1 MKNQIIYEGLFKNTD
16 TMKKLKSILLVE
28 DDEDDQFFFI
38 EAMSK
43 IENATLYAIAK
54 NGKEA
59 LDCLEN
65 SSTLPDIIFMDINMQ
80 IMNGIE
86 CLTLIMKN
94 PLICT
99 IPVVM
104 LTTSSAQK
112 ELAHTLGAKAYIKKP
127 WDGKLLY
134 TQIEQMINLDFILDS
149 DIAIRTF
156 QVEYLA

>member
-1 MKNQIIYEGLFKNTD
+1 
-16 TMKKLKSILLVE
+16 MKKLKSILLVE

-156 QVEYLA
+156 QIEYSA

>member
-1 MKNQIIYEGLFKNTD
+1 
-16 TMKKLKSILLVE
+16 MKKLKSILLVE

-65 SSTLPDIIFMDINMQ
+65 LSTLPDIIFMDINMQ

-94 PLICT
+94 PLICN

-104 LTTSSAQK
+104 LTTSSGEKQ
-112 ELAHTLGAKAYIKKP
+112 LTHTLGASAYIKKP
-127 WDGKLLY
+127 WDRESLY
-134 TQIEQMINLDFILDS
+134 KQIEQMINLDFVLDS
-149 DIAIRTF
+149 DIAMRTF
-156 QVEYLA
+156 KVEYLA

>member
-1 MKNQIIYEGLFKNTD
+1 
-16 TMKKLKSILLVE
+16 MKKLKSILLVE

-112 ELAHTLGAKAYIKKP
+112 ELAHSLGAKAYIKKP
-127 WDGKLLY
+127 WDEKLLY
-134 TQIEQMINLDFILDS
+134 AQIEQMINLDFILDG

-156 QVEYLA
+156 QAEYLA

>member
-1 MKNQIIYEGLFKNTD
+1 
-16 TMKKLKSILLVE
+16 MKKLKSILLVE

-59 LDCLEN
+59 LNCLEN

-80 IMNGIE
+80 VMNGIE

>member
-1 MKNQIIYEGLFKNTD
+1 
-16 TMKKLKSILLVE
+16 MKKLKSILLVE

-94 PLICT
+94 PLICH

-104 LTTSSAQK
+104 LTTSSAEK
-112 ELAHTLGAKAYIKKP
+112 EHTHMLGASAYIKKP
-127 WDGKLLY
+127 WDGESLY
-134 TQIEQMINLDFILDS
+134 KQIEPMINLDFIIDS
-149 DIAIRTF
+149 DIATRTF
-156 QVEYLA
+156 QMEYSAW

>member
-1 MKNQIIYEGLFKNTD
+1 ME
-16 TMKKLKSILLVE
+16 KLKNILLVE

-43 IENATLYAIAK
+43 IENATLYAIAN

-86 CLTLIMKN
+86 CLANIMKN
-94 PLICT
+94 PLICN

-112 ELAHTLGAKAYIKKP
+112 ELTYLLGAKAFIKKP
-127 WDGKLLY
+127 CDGKYLNN
-134 TQIEQMINLDFILDS
+134 QIEQMINLDFIHDS
-149 DIAIRTF
+149 HIAHQTF
-156 QVEYLA
+156 QVKM

>member
-1 MKNQIIYEGLFKNTD
+1 MKR
-16 TMKKLKSILLVE
+16 LKRILLVE
-28 DDEDDQFFFI
+28 DDEDDQFFFL

-65 SSTLPDIIFMDINMQ
+65 SPTLPDIIFMDINMQ

-86 CLTLIMKN
+86 CLTNIMKN
-94 PLICT
+94 PLICN

-112 ELAHTLGAKAYIKKP
+112 ELTHMLGASAFIKKP
-127 WDGKLLY
+127 WDGKSLY
-134 TQIEQMINLDFILDS
+134 NQIEQMINLDFILDS
-149 DIAIRTF
+149 HIAHQTF
-156 QVEYLA
+156 QVEYSA

>member
-1 MKNQIIYEGLFKNTD
+1 
-16 TMKKLKSILLVE
+16 MKKLKSILLVE

-59 LDCLEN
+59 LNCLEN

-134 TQIEQMINLDFILDS
+134 AQIEQMINLDFILDG
-149 DIAIRTF
+149 DIGIRTF

>member
-1 MKNQIIYEGLFKNTD
+1 
-16 TMKKLKSILLVE
+16 MKKLKSILLVE

-38 EAMSK
+38 EAMSQ
-43 IENATLYAIAK
+43 IENATLYAVAK
-54 NGKEA
+54 NGREA

-65 SSTLPDIIFMDINMQ
+65 STTLPDIIFMDINMQ

-86 CLTLIMKN
+86 CLTNIMKN
-94 PLICT
+94 PMICN

-112 ELAHTLGAKAYIKKP
+112 ELVHTLGASAFIKKP

-149 DIAIRTF
+149 HIAHQTF
-156 QVEYLA
+156 QVECLA

>member
-1 MKNQIIYEGLFKNTD
+1 
-16 TMKKLKSILLVE
+16 MKKLKRILLVE

-43 IENATLYAIAK
+43 IENATLYAVA
-54 NGKEA
+54 NNCKEA
-59 LDCLEN
+59 LQWLEN
-65 SSTLPDIIFMDINMQ
+65 STTLPDIIFMDINMQ

-86 CLTLIMKN
+86 CLTNIMKN
-94 PLICT
+94 PMICN

-112 ELAHTLGAKAYIKKP
+112 ELTHTLGARAFIKKP

-134 TQIEQMINLDFILDS
+134 NQIEQMINLDFVLDG
-149 DIAIRTF
+149 DIANRTF
-156 QVEYLA
+156 QTECSA

>member
-1 MKNQIIYEGLFKNTD
+1 
-16 TMKKLKSILLVE
+16 MKKLKSILLVE

>member
-1 MKNQIIYEGLFKNTD
+1 
-16 TMKKLKSILLVE
+16 MKKLKSILLVE

-43 IENATLYAIAK
+43 IENATLYGVAN

-59 LDCLEN
+59 LDYLEN
-65 SSTLPDIIFMDINMQ
+65 SPTLPDIIFMDINMQ

-86 CLTLIMKN
+86 CLTNIMKN
-94 PLICT
+94 PMICN

-112 ELAHTLGAKAYIKKP
+112 ELTHTLGARAFIKKP
-127 WDGKLLY
+127 WDGKVLY
-134 TQIEQMINLDFILDS
+134 THIEQMINLDFIVDS
-149 DIAIRTF
+149 HIANQTF
-156 QVEYLA
+156 QQ